1 MVRKRWLRIIP
12 VAIVMYT
19 IAFISRTNI
28 GMGLPAISRDLHLNP
43 TQAGA
48 VAGIFFW
55 GYLLLQ
61 IPGGHLAEHWSAKK
75 FIAILMVIWGGFA
88 IGCGLVHTYR
98 QLWIMRLLLG
108 VAEGGVYPASLILL
122 SHWFPRGERARANA
136 FWNLCLPLAVIISS
150 PLSGW
155 LLDRWNWRI
164 MLIAAG
170 AMPFLWI
177 VVWLI
182 FISDHPREA
191 KWISDEEREFLE
203 TTLERESIESGPSE
217 SKLGVRALLRP
228 QILVLMIIYFCFI
241 CGQMGFLFW
250 LPTAMG
256 QAKKMSNLVIG
267 ILFAVPFVWA
277 AISMVFISHHSDKTR
292 ERPGH
297 VAFALGVAGIF
308 LLIGVL
314 LSHSCPAIAFI
325 FVSLAA
331 MGSYAPLGPFWAIPT
346 ETLPRNVAGA
356 SMGLINGFGNLGGYF
371 SPLLLGYIDKTTGS
385 FALAFGVLAVIMLIG
400 AGMCFLITPASREAV
415 AEAVPRS

>member
-1 MVRKRWLRIIP
+1 MDRKRWLRIIP
-12 VAIVMYT
+12 VAIVMYI

-28 GMGLPAISRDLHLNP
+28 GMALPAVSRDLHLTP

-55 GYLLLQ
+55 GYLFLQ

-75 FIAILMVIWGGFA
+75 FIAILMAVWGCFA
-88 IGCGLVHTYR
+88 IGCGLVHSFR
-98 QLWIMRLLLG
+98 QLWVMRLLLG
-108 VAEGGVYPASLILL
+108 LAEGGVYPAALILL

-136 FWNLCLPLAVIISS
+136 VWNLCLPLAVIISS

-155 LLDRWNWRI
+155 ILDRWNWRV
-164 MLIAAG
+164 MLIATG
-170 AMPFLWI
+170 ALPFLWI
-177 VVWLI
+177 VIWLI
-182 FISDHPREA
+182 FISDHPRDA
-191 KWISDEEREFLE
+191 KWISAGEREFLE
-203 TTLERESIESGPSE
+203 TRIERESIADEPSG
-217 SKLGVRALLRP
+217 SKVSVRALLRP
-228 QILVLMIIYFCFI
+228 QILVMMVIYFCFI

-250 LPTAMG
+250 LPTAIG
-256 QAKKMSNLVIG
+256 QTKKMSNLIIG

-277 AISMVFISHHSDKTR
+277 AISMVIISHHSDKTR

-297 VAFALGVAGIF
+297 VAFALGGGGIC

-314 LSHSCPAIAFI
+314 LSRHFPAIAFV

-346 ETLPRNVAGA
+346 ETLPRRVAGA

-371 SPLLLGYIDKTTGS
+371 GPLLLGYIDNTTRS
-385 FALAFGVLAVIMLIG
+385 FALAFGVLGLIMLIG
-400 AGMCFLITPASREAV
+400 AGLCFLITPAGKQA
-415 AEAVPRS
+415 AAAAAPPA